1 MSLPDK
7 SLTGKIQ
14 KAIDNPATDDAF
26 DVHAETNEVLA
37 GIGLQPGDTG
47 GHITFEGADPVVP
60 STLRLGAASGISLV
74 AKSAAVA
81 ALWKDRT
88 GRGQDIHMD
97 LRKGPHRLCPFYE
110 GKWELLNGYTS
121 GTPSIINM
129 AYANNFYRTAD
140 ERWMMPFN
148 IYPNIKVA
156 AQRLL
161 GVGDVP
167 EHVEAAISKWNAR
180 ELEQA
185 GAEAGCVMPM
195 VRTPQEIL
203 EEEQYKQVLSK
214 LPLVEITRIGDSDP
228 EQLPANPVAP
238 FDGVKALG
246 MGHIIAGAGAGRAMA
261 LHGADVLNLWRPYEL
276 EHDVTYNT
284 TSVGVR
290 SATVSPYTKEGLA
303 LIHKLQSE
311 ADVFYANRRPGFLNR
326 IGLSEEEAIARRPG
340 LIHATVSL
348 NGKTG
353 PWKDYLG
360 FDQTAG
366 ALTGLLHLEGDGD
379 KPALPPITVVNDY
392 LVSWF
397 MTAGIAEAL
406 RRRAKD
412 GGSYRVH
419 VSLSRVA
426 LWILSMGIFNQDY
439 AKEIAGTGELHAY
452 PDPEL
457 FTAETPLGHYQ
468 GITDQVRMSDTPG
481 AYRQILVPRGSQR
494 PEWLPTA

>member
-1 MSLPDK
+1 MD
-7 SLTGKIQ
+7 LTQKIE
-14 KAIDNPATDDAF
+14 KAIAEPATDDAF
-26 DVHAETNEVLA
+26 DVYAQAEEVLA
-37 GIGLQPGDTG
+37 GIGLKPDDTG
-47 GHITFEGADPVVP
+47 GDITFEGADPVVP
-60 STLRLGAASGISLV
+60 STLRLGAASGIALV

-97 LRKGPHRLCPFYE
+97 LRRGPHRLCPFYE
-110 GKWELLNGYTS
+110 RKWELLNGYPG
-121 GTPSIINM
+121 GTPSLVNM
-129 AYANNFYRTAD
+129 AFVNNFYRSAD
-140 ERWMMPFN
+140 GRWMMPFN

-161 GVGDVP
+161 GVGEVP
-167 EHVEAAISKWNAR
+167 EHVEAAISKWDAR
-180 ELEQA
+180 ELERA

-195 VRTPQEIL
+195 VRTPREIL
-203 EEEQYKQVLSK
+203 DEEQYRQVLST
-214 LPLVEITRIGDSDP
+214 LPLVEITRIGDSAP
-228 EQLPANPVAP
+228 EPLPAGPVAP
-238 FDGVKALG
+238 LDGVRALG

-261 LHGADVLNLWRPYEL
+261 LHGADVLNLWRPNEL
-276 EHDVTYNT
+276 EHDVTYNST
-284 TSVGVR
+284 GVGVR
-290 SATVSPYTKEGLA
+290 SATVSPYTEEGLA
-303 LIHKLQSE
+303 LIHRLQSE
-311 ADVFYANRRPGFLNR
+311 ADVFYANRRPGFLDR
-326 IGLSEEEAIARRPG
+326 IGLSEEEAVARRPG
-340 LIHATVSL
+340 LVHATVSL
-348 NGKTG
+348 NGRTG

-406 RRRAKD
+406 RRRAVD

-426 LWILSMGIFNQDY
+426 LWILSMGVFDQGY
-439 AKEIAGTGELHAY
+439 ARRTAGTGDLHAY
-452 PDPEL
+452 PDPEV
-457 FTAETPLGHYQ
+457 FSAETPLGHYQ

-481 AYRQILVPRGSQR
+481 AYRQILAPRGSQR
-494 PEWLPTA
+494 PEWLPAA

>member
-1 MSLPDK
+1 MD
-7 SLTGKIQ
+7 LTGKIK
-14 KAIDNPATDDAF
+14 KAIAAPATDDAF
-26 DVHAETNEVLA
+26 DVHAATNEVLA
-37 GIGLQPGDTG
+37 GIGLKPGDTG
-47 GHITFEGADPVVP
+47 GRITFEGADPVVP
-60 STLRLGAASGISLV
+60 STLRLGAASGIALV

-97 LRKGPHRLCPFYE
+97 LRVGPHRLCPFYD
-110 GKWELLNGYTS
+110 GKWELINGYVG
-121 GTPSIINM
+121 GTPSMPNQ
-129 AYANNFYRTAD
+129 AFANSFYRTAD
-140 ERWMMPFN
+140 DRWMMPFN

-161 GVGDVP
+161 GVGEVP
-167 EHVEAAISKWNAR
+167 EDVAAAISRWNAR
-180 ELEQA
+180 DLEQA

-195 VRTPQEIL
+195 VRTPAEIL
-203 EEEQYKQVLSK
+203 EEEQYQQVLSG

-228 EQLPANPVAP
+228 EPLPADPTAP
-238 FDGVKALG
+238 FDGVRALG
-246 MGHIIAGAGAGRAMA
+246 MGHIIAGAGAGRALA

-276 EHDVTYNT
+276 EHDVTYLT

-290 SATVSPYTKEGLA
+290 SATVSPYTREGLER
-303 LIHKLQSE
+303 IHELQSG
-311 ADVFYANRRPGFLNR
+311 ADVFYANRRPGFLDS
-326 IGLSEEEAIARRPG
+326 IGLSEEESVARRPG

-348 NGKTG
+348 NGRSG
-353 PWKDYLG
+353 PWKNYLG

-397 MTAGIAEAL
+397 LTTGIAEAL
-406 RRRAKD
+406 RRRAVD

-426 LWILSMGIFNQDY
+426 LWILSMGIFDASY
-439 AKEIAGTGELHAY
+439 AEGIAGTGELHAY
-452 PDPEL
+452 PDPEV

-468 GITDQVRMSDTPG
+468 GVTDQVKMSDTPG

-494 PEWLPTA
+494 AEWLPSV